1 MRSRPARYVGSLLDK
16 FVRYRRIVKY
26 GSNASPPR
34 TASFAWSSLP
44 SRGNAE
50 ARRKCPSGY
59 AVGLDTATQPHGCV
73 FIGVQQQLGMTDEQ
87 NPSQGENIP
96 RRKPR
101 LSDMALVFC
110 WPTQIAFGETDP
122 SVSGSQ
128 IAVQSQRL
136 FAFSAALSCTVRC
149 NLDQAQHGVGERVV
163 RSHRE
168 RPGHKRLGRRKASR
182 TVIAGVGG
190 AYRCI
195 HECDAAIKDL
205 AFKRREAGRAFQ
217 RAGKRKVVIGIRK
230 SAGSLPKNTND

>member
-1 MRSRPARYVGSLLDK
+1 MPERICGWS
-16 FVRYRRIVKY
+16 RYRDPATWLRLHRR
-26 GSNASPPR
+26 SAATWHDRR
-34 TASFAWSSLP
+34 TASIS
-44 SRGNAE
+44 G
-50 ARRKCPSGY
+50 RKYPEEIAAPLG
-59 AVGLDTATQPHGCV
+59 HG
-73 FIGVQQQLGMTDEQ
+73 
-87 NPSQGENIP
+87 P
-96 RRKPR
+96 RFLLADPDSFWRDR
-101 LSDMALVFC
+101 Y
-110 WPTQIAFGETDP
+110 P

-230 SAGSLPKNTND
+230 SAEK